1 MHTELI
7 QLDRGRAAQ
16 LYRDYKKAVYY
27 DKPLTEVDAEVM
39 QAYRLI
45 AKGKMIIRALE
56 SIRQAGLT
64 RDFLPKLAI
73 APATAPKVFLTRYHD
88 GQMQMSP
95 TERFARGRKRNTF
108 AFREN
113 TFVFP
118 ADSFP
123 LTWDR
128 KGRSQRSEHSAQV
141 PPVPLSLKP
150 KRGLAS
156 YFILWE
162 ANWQPEPARD
172 PYLLRRIGR
181 ADLWV
186 VLAHWELT
194 EVERAALST
203 RV

>member
-7 QLDRGRAAQ
+7 QFDRGQAAR
-16 LYRDYKKAVYY
+16 LYQDYKKAVHYS
-27 DKPLTEVDAEVM
+27 KPIDPVDAEVM

-45 AKGKMIIRALE
+45 AKGKLIIRALE
-56 SIRQAGLT
+56 SLKQAGLT
-64 RDFLPKLAI
+64 RDFLPKLAL
-73 APATAPKVFLTRYHD
+73 ASAVAEKCYLTRYRD
-88 GQMQMSP
+88 GQIVMSS
-95 TERFARGRKRNTF
+95 TRSARRKRNTF
-108 AFREN
+108 NFRET
-113 TFVFP
+113 TFNFP
-118 ADSFP
+118 PDSFP
-123 LTWDR
+123 MTWDGKR
-128 KGRSQRSEHSAQV
+128 RAAISDHSAQL

-194 EVERAALST
+194 EVERAALAT

>member
-1 MHTELI
+1 MHTEVI
-7 QLDRGRAAQ
+7 QLDRGRALQ
-16 LYRDYKKAVYY
+16 LYREYQKAVHYER
-27 DKPLTEVDAEVM
+27 PLDQVDAEVM

-56 SIRQAGLT
+56 SIRQAGLN
-64 RDFLPKLAI
+64 REFLPKLAI
-73 APATAPKVFLTRYHD
+73 ASATAEKCFLSRYRD
-88 GQMQMSP
+88 GRIIMSP
-95 TERFARGRKRNTF
+95 KQWTRRKRNVF
-108 AFREN
+108 DFRES

-118 ADSFP
+118 HDSFP
-123 LTWDR
+123 MSWDGKHR
-128 KGRSQRSEHSAQV
+128 TGSSEHNAQV
-141 PPVPLSLKP
+141 PPVPLHLKP

-162 ANWQPEPARD
+162 ATWHPEPARD

-186 VLAHWELT
+186 VLAHWDLT

>member
-16 LYRDYKKAVYY
+16 LYRDYKKAVNYT
-27 DKPLTEVDAEVM
+27 KPLDAVDAEVM

-56 SIRQAGLT
+56 SIKQAGLT

-73 APATAPKVFLTRYHD
+73 APATAPKVCLTRYRD
-88 GQMQMSP
+88 GQFRMAPQSMYSRR
-95 TERFARGRKRNTF
+95 TRNIF
-108 AFREN
+108 NFRES

-118 ADSFP
+118 AESFP
-123 LTWDR
+123 MDYTGTR
-128 KGRSQRSEHSAQV
+128 RAGRSENTAQV
-141 PPVPLSLKP
+141 PPVPLHLKP

-162 ANWQPEPARD
+162 ATWQPEPARD

-194 EVERAALST
+194 EVERAALAT

>member
-7 QLDRGRAAQ
+7 QLDRGRALQ
-16 LYRDYKKAVYY
+16 LYRDYKKSVHYE
-27 DKPLTEVDAEVM
+27 KPLAPVDSEVM

-45 AKGKMIIRALE
+45 AKGKLIIRALE
-56 SIRQAGLT
+56 SIKQAGLN
-64 RDFLPKLAI
+64 REFLPKLAL
-73 APATAPKVFLTRYHD
+73 APATAEKCWLTRYRD
-88 GQMQMSP
+88 GQIVMKPKEWSRQ
-95 TERFARGRKRNTF
+95 KRNAFT
-108 AFREN
+108 FREG

-123 LTWDR
+123 IGWDGKR
-128 KGRSQRSEHSAQV
+128 RTSNSTHTAQV
-141 PPVPLSLKP
+141 PPVPLHLKP

-162 ANWQPEPARD
+162 ANWHPEPARD

-181 ADLWV
+181 GDLWV

>member
-1 MHTELI
+1 
-7 QLDRGRAAQ
+7 
-16 LYRDYKKAVYY
+16 
-27 DKPLTEVDAEVM
+27 
-39 QAYRLI
+39 
-45 AKGKMIIRALE
+45 
-56 SIRQAGLT
+56 
-64 RDFLPKLAI
+64 
-73 APATAPKVFLTRYHD
+73 
-88 GQMQMSP
+88 
-95 TERFARGRKRNTF
+95 
-108 AFREN
+108 
-113 TFVFP
+113 
-118 ADSFP
+118 
-123 LTWDR
+123 
-128 KGRSQRSEHSAQV
+128 V